1 MSSEARIEPANLAV
15 DVPEAFLRTVVES
28 MTLGAYNAL
37 RLDQTGATEI
47 AEAAA
52 TYGVDGEGQAH
63 VVEAAIF
70 SANKAKSSQIRSRI
84 AQTVGMMNDI
94 RGYYRPDEYGL
105 RLVGHERLK
114 VDDLKVVGKPSVTL
128 SVDIGQQAKA
138 VKLRV
143 VAPILSRM
151 ATSGDGFDYP
161 TSASTTSPLHSF
173 WDFGDVFPK
182 DSLSVKRRFKP
193 VVFIGASDAPRLEE
207 LQPVVR
213 EHGQDTVN
221 LLLARAGVVRE
232 CLPKAP
238 RSALAVRRLDLAYS
252 FGRRLIALQ
261 NGTAESDKEPMP
273 LVDVRFLV
281 HYLRQSI
288 PDMESFSTDVRT
300 FIVNEVEQASKP
312 LDNPRT
318 LDDFVRAN
326 QKRSALSSL
335 LGTYFGDDEVFKT
348 LFNE

>member
-1 MSSEARIEPANLAV
+1 MSSEARIESANLAV
-15 DVPEAFLRTVVES
+15 DVPETFLKIVAGS
-28 MTLGAYNAL
+28 MKPGAYNAL
-37 RLDQTGATEI
+37 RLDQSGATEI

-63 VVEAAIF
+63 VVEAVTF
-70 SANKAKSSQIRSRI
+70 SANKAKSSQIRTRI

-105 RLVGHERLK
+105 RLIGHDRMDVHE
-114 VDDLKVVGKPSVTL
+114 LKVVGKPSVAL
-128 SVDIGQQAKA
+128 SIDIGEQAKA

-151 ATSGDGFDYP
+151 ATSGDGVDYP
-161 TSASTTSPLHSF
+161 AGESVTSPLHSF
-173 WDFGDVFPK
+173 WDFKDAFPK
-182 DSLSVKRRFKP
+182 DPQSVKRRFKP
-193 VVFIGASDAPRLEE
+193 IVFIGAGDAPRLEE
-207 LQPVVR
+207 LRPVVR
-213 EHGQDTVN
+213 LYGQDAVN

-238 RSALAVRRLDLAYS
+238 RSALAVRRLDLVHS

-261 NGTAESDKEPMP
+261 NGAVESWKGPMP
-273 LVDVRFLV
+273 LVDARFLA

-300 FIVNEVEQASKP
+300 FIVNEAEEVSKR
-312 LDNPRT
+312 LNNPRT
-318 LDDFVRAN
+318 LDDYVRVN
-326 QKRSALSSL
+326 QTQSAISSL
-335 LGTYFGDDEVFKT
+335 LGTYFGDDEAFKT